1 MRVLRMIKSEQ
12 LAATLSA
19 KLLDVFRE
27 LEGTIGL
34 VADEAE
40 EDLQCYRQAIGSVCG
55 SLVLD
60 VLGPLYEAHPQVKP
74 ASWNEGAG

>member
-1 MRVLRMIKSEQ
+1 MRVLIMIKSEQ

-19 KLLDVFRE
+19 KLLNVFRE

-40 EDLQCYRQAIGSVCG
+40 EDLHCYRQPIGSVCG

-60 VLGPLYEAHPQVKP
+60 VLGPLYEAHPKVKP
-74 ASWNEGAG
+74 ASWPERAP